1 MIAYT
6 TSRFTAKLTEN
17 GLNFFMTSTLAIK
30 GKAVQA
36 TPNNS
41 RYQISM
47 KEGVRR
53 FSGTGKNTNKPI
65 ETKTNAKINSIKE
78 IVNALDF
85 RISFPLK
92 VENKAEVKAAI
103 VPNKIPA
110 IGFSEFSNSDIPII
124 LMMSIINT
132 PIIISFQFSFR
143 L

>member
-17 GLNFFMTSTLAIK
+17 GLNFFITSTLAIK

-36 TPNNS
+36 TPNKS

-47 KEGVRR
+47 EEGANR

-92 VENKAEVKAAI
+92 VENNAEVKAAI
-103 VPNKIPA
+103 VPKKIPA

-124 LMMSIINT
+124 LMMSIIKT
-132 PIIISFQFSFR
+132 PIITSFQFSF
-143 L
+143 LL